1 MSFLIRISKIVTG
14 GKTDPSHHETEMIV
28 MATKEAL
35 KKKKKK
41 KINWP
46 HHELLTV
53 SLHNI
58 LSYKYVCLAELTQ
71 IIGQLKDIIVIY

>member
-1 MSFLIRISKIVTG
+1 MQKQ
-14 GKTDPSHHETEMIV
+14 
-28 MATKEAL
+28 
-35 KKKKKK
+35 K
-41 KINWP
+41 KISWT

-71 IIGQLKDIIVIY
+71 IIGQLKDVIVIY